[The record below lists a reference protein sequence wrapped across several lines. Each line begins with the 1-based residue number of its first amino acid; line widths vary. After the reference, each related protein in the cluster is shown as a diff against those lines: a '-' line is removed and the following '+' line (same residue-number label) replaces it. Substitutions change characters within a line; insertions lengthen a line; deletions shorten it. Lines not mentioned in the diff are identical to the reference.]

1 MMLELKTEIEINST
15 VERVWSIL
23 LDFPQYSQWN
33 TFIRSVAGTPKA
45 GERLTVLIHADGSR
59 GMTFRPIVLLA
70 RQNREL
76 RWLGRLFVPGIFD
89 GEHYFQLEPLA
100 PNHVKF
106 IQGERFSG
114 LLVPPAKTRLE
125 GETRAGF
132 IAMNQALKTRA
143 ETP

>member
-1 MMLELKTEIEINST
+1 M
-15 VERVWSIL
+15 
-23 LDFPQYSQWN
+23 
-33 TFIRSVAGTPKA
+33 
-45 GERLTVLIHADGSR
+45 TVLIQTNRSK

-100 PNHVKF
+100 PNRVKF
-106 IQGERFSG
+106 IHGERFSG
-114 LLVPPAKTRLE
+114 LVVPLAKRRLE

-132 IAMNQALKTRA
+132 VATNEALKGRA
-143 ETP
+143 EMV